1 MWILCPALALY
12 ELDNVASDLTSPG
25 VGPAVP
31 QTMPWARK
39 FFKVWILLR
48 QEPV

>member
-1 MWILCPALALY
+1 MWTLCPELVLY

-31 QTMPWARK
+31 PTIPWAWK
-39 FFKVWILLR
+39 FFKVWILLC